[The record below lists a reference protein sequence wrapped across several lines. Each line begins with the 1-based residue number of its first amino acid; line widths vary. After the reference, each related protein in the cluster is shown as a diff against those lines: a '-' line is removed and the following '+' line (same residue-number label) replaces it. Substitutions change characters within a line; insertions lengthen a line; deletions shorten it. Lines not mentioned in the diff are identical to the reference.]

1 MKRKHGKVNA
11 LASAVL
17 AALLLAQPLFTAAAV
32 EAAYL
37 TPEAPE
43 HMGPVLHIGTGTRG
57 SLNADMQAAS
67 FTMPHSVLFDAQGN
81 LVVVDTYSNMIRLV
95 SESRVSTYAGRRLNR
110 DRNGHRQGYYLD
122 GGLEDA
128 LLNRPADAV
137 FNSKNELL
145 IADSANHVIR
155 IVRDGSI
162 YTFSGT
168 AEGYADGGPETARFN
183 RPMAIAIDGSD
194 NIYVADTLNNCIRK
208 IGPDGNVV
216 TIAGM
221 PGPGGCADG
230 LADGALFLEP
240 AGIAVSQDGNTVYVA
255 DTGNHRIRKIE
266 GGRVST
272 IAGASNGEDEDGY
285 LIGGFRDGEASQ
297 AMFNQPSGLAVVGDL
312 ILVADSGN
320 HMVRIIGSDG
330 SVATLCGN
338 GEPGDEEYNLMGAFL
353 NRPMGV
359 CYYDG
364 YLYIAD
370 TMNNR
375 IKAVPFDGE

>member
-1 MKRKHGKVNA
+1 MNRKNSKA
-11 LASAVL
+11 KTLASAVL
-17 AALLLAQPLFTAAAV
+17 AALLLVQPLFFATAGEMAH
-32 EAAYL
+32 L

-43 HMGPVLHIGTGTRG
+43 DMDPGLHIGTGARG
-57 SLNADMQAAS
+57 SLDADIQAAS
-67 FTMPHSVLFDAQGN
+67 FTLPHSVLFDAQGN

-95 SESRVSTYAGRRLNR
+95 SDGKVSTYAGRRTQRN
-110 DRNGHRQGYYLD
+110 RNGHRQGYYLD
-122 GGLEDA
+122 GELEIA
-128 LLNRPADAV
+128 LLNRPSDAV

-155 IVRDGSI
+155 IVRDGSV

-168 AEGYADGGPETARFN
+168 AEGYADGGPETAKFN

-221 PGPGGCADG
+221 PGPGGYADG

-240 AGIAVSQDGNTVYVA
+240 SGIAVSQDGSIVYVA

-272 IAGASNGEDEDGY
+272 IAGISTEADEDGY
-285 LIGGFRDGEASQ
+285 PVGGYRDGETSQ
-297 AMFNQPSGLAVVGDL
+297 AMFNQPGGLAIVGDI

-320 HMVRIIGSDG
+320 HMVRIIGRDG
-330 SVATLCGN
+330 NVATLCGN
-338 GEPGDEEYNLMGAFL
+338 GEPGDEKYNLMGAFL

-359 CYYDG
+359 CYYG
-364 YLYIAD
+364 GFLYIAD
-370 TMNNR
+370 TVNNR
-375 IKAVPFDGE
+375 IKALPFNGE